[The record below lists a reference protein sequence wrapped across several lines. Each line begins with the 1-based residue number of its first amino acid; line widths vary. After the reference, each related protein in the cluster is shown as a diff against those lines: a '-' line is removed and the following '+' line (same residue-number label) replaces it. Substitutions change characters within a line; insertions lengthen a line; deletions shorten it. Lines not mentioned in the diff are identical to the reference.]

1 MGPSQGGS
9 SLGGPELLLEV
20 AELTRGF
27 RDDSDCLSGRTL
39 GGFQVSAPSPGKER
53 RRWAARAEEEEE
65 GRSGGGRSRDEEG
78 EDGVRRGRRRGDG
91 RRRRKKGK
99 RK

>member
-39 GGFQVSAPSPGKER
+39 GGSRSARRAPGRRDGDGLPGR
-53 RRWAARAEEEEE
+53 RRRREGVEEE
-65 GRSGGGRSRDEEG
+65 GREM
-78 EDGVRRGRRRGDG
+78 RRERMG
-91 RRRRKKGK
+91 
-99 RK
+99 